1 MFNKNERL
9 VYAFYIV
16 ICLYSTCFLARNSC
30 DYIFD
35 IIIRFDVGQAVV
47 NLIRKEDLDTL
58 RYIGTSENSLGEF
71 SVGHLALKVF
81 EETKMHFK

>member
-1 MFNKNERL
+1 MKDLFML
-9 VYAFYIV
+9 FILLFVYIQPV
-16 ICLYSTCFLARNSC
+16 SC

-35 IIIRFDVGQAVV
+35 IIIRLDVGQAVV
-47 NLIRKEDLDTL
+47 NLIRKEGLDTL

-71 SVGHLALKVF
+71 SVGHLVLKVF